1 MSEIDLTLRELATAL
16 NSGATYERL
25 IGLLRQLDRDQA
37 IDPAGLALFFDVM
50 LRLLAHQDDTELLPG
65 YSAGAHIRACA
76 LDELTA
82 LMAPRPFAPRRMAW
96 DAPSAERQLE
106 PFLRWLGR
114 FAPNYHLEWKVFT
127 GADPAVIAVVER
139 WIGDLERQGARSAG
153 YLDGLKRAIELEGLN
168 ERIRRDEVAWA
179 EVQPLLLPLLDHE
192 HFMLRAAAAKCI
204 GTFYPYSM
212 AYYPQGIPPFIAM
225 LDIIGGK
232 EIERSGVLGPFIDG
246 YDGDCCGIHSLEQGE
261 EVIAAGFDVSAWIL
275 DILARSGSEVGGYMG
290 GAPNAQSLEFYAHE
304 YFEANP
310 AGIRRLISMGR
321 LNLAC
326 DAATNIPDRVDGME
340 DVLTALAQSPDP
352 VHAEVARRHLSRYYQ
367 G

>member
-1 MSEIDLTLRELATAL
+1 MELDVTLREIAAARS
-16 NSGATYERL
+16 NGASYEQL
-25 IGLLRQLDRDQA
+25 IGLLRQIDRDQL

-50 LRLLAHQDDTELLPG
+50 LPLLEHQDERELQPG
-65 YSAGAHIRACA
+65 YSAGAHIRASA
-76 LDELTA
+76 YDELTA
-82 LMAPRPFAPRRMAW
+82 LIAPRSSARRVEW
-96 DAPSAERQLE
+96 DAPSAERQLA
-106 PFLRWLGR
+106 PFLGWLGH
-114 FAPNYHLEWKVFT
+114 FAPNYHLEWKIFT
-127 GADPAVIAVVER
+127 SADPAVIAVFER
-139 WIGDLERQGARSAG
+139 WISGLELQGVRPAG
-153 YLDGLKRAIELEGLN
+153 YLDGLKRAVELEGLN
-168 ERIRRDEVAWA
+168 ERIRCDEVTWA
-179 EVQPLLLPLLDHE
+179 EAQPLLLPLLDHE

-204 GTFYPYSM
+204 GTFYPYTM
-212 AYYPQGIPPFIAM
+212 AYYPQDIPPFITM
-225 LDIIGGK
+225 LDIIGTQ
-232 EIERSGVLGPFIDG
+232 EIERPGVLGAFIDG

-310 AGIRRLISMGR
+310 AGIRQLISMGR

-352 VHAEVARRHLSRYYQ
+352 VQAEAARRHLSRYYQ
-367 G
+367 Q